1 MLIGE
6 ERKKKKQSI
15 DHRDLFKLHLQKQP
29 CPESRLLLVWVGR
42 DPKA

>member
-15 DHRDLFKLHLQKQP
+15 DNRDLFKLHLQ
-29 CPESRLLLVWVGR
+29 SRYI
-42 DPKA
+42 